1 MSETRTPNL
10 HFGAKADGIKTG
22 SVWTDEEGE
31 THGALK
37 FDVCCDIVFHDP
49 EQPREAA
56 AELLSLANAMEAEAA
71 RAAAEM
77 EQADGN

>member
-1 MSETRTPNL
+1 VSETRSPNL

-22 SVWTDEEGE
+22 PVWTDEDGE

-37 FDVCCDIVFHDP
+37 FDVYCDIVFHDP

-56 AELLSLANAMEAEAA
+56 AVLLTLANAMEAEAA
-71 RAAAEM
+71 RAAAEKG
-77 EQADGN
+77 EPDGT